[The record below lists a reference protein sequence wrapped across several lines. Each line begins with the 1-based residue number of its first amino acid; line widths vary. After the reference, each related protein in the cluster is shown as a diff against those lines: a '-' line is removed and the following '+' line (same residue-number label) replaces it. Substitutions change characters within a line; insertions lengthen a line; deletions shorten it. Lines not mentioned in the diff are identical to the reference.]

1 MCTARY
7 GSAADPSGCCL
18 LHSRSVRLCYNNR
31 RFVSS
36 WSREV
41 SAFRRADRQ
50 AQHLAAADRDRDNH
64 RNRHDAPLLQ
74 RRSGPVILQGAGEKR
89 GDLVVDLGAHNHET
103 WFSEMPIHRL
113 RQTVDPSGSRRRA
126 QGLLDNRR
134 QYLLGQSP
142 RLQKVRKVAARRASP
157 TPGSRQP
164 LRCAALA
171 RPRSGS
177 QPPIPSALA
186 AIPSSRA
193 ANRRPSSSPSKLR
206 RLISCWLV
214 ARFLTPGSL
223 RAFEGGAVEDFY
235 SGSAPPICCFSHR
248 SESLR
253 LLILLNRLASCP
265 AASPQFR
272 AEPRFLGAAIQ
283 KQCRKFLQPV

>member
-113 RQTVDPSGSRRRA
+113 RQTVDPSGVETPCTRPPGQPPPVPSRPIA
-126 QGLLDNRR
+126 EAPE
-134 QYLLGQSP
+134 SP
-142 RLQKVRKVAARRASP
+142 ESSRPARVSHTRFAAAVAV
-157 TPGSRQP
+157 
-164 LRCAALA
+164 RCA
-171 RPRSGS
+171 
-177 QPPIPSALA
+177 
-186 AIPSSRA
+186 RA
-193 ANRRPSSSPSKLR
+193 APVRLSTSNSISARGNSIISRSKSASELFSKQTAKAH
-206 RLISCWLV
+206 LLLAGGEIS
-214 ARFLTPGSL
+214 
-223 RAFEGGAVEDFY
+223 
-235 SGSAPPICCFSHR
+235 
-248 SESLR
+248 
-253 LLILLNRLASCP
+253 N
-265 AASPQFR
+265 
-272 AEPRFLGAAIQ
+272 PRFAAG
-283 KQCRKFLQPV
+283 L